1 MGKIAEKI
9 VKYNKLILLLAVILL
24 VPSVFGYFNTGINY
38 DILSYLPE
46 DLSSMKAEDIL
57 TDDFDCGALSMLIL
71 ENMNNKDITTIKEK
85 VDYKKLVETS
95 FFKIDK

>member
-9 VKYNKLILLLAVILL
+9 VKHNKFILLLAVILL
-24 VPSVFGYFNTGINY
+24 VPSVFGYLNTGINY

-46 DLSSMKAEDIL
+46 DLSSMKAEKIL

-71 ENMNNKDITTIKEK
+71 ENMDNKDITSIKEK
-85 VDYKKLVETS
+85 VKDLAKRIKNNEL
-95 FFKIDK
+95 